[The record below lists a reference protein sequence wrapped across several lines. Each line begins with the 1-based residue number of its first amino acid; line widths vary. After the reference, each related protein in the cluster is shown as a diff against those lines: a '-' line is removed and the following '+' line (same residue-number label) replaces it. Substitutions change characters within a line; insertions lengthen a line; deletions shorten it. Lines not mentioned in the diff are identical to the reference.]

1 MSATSVSR
9 IGPVTHRQQVGDFSI
24 GIMGIFASAL
34 TKDSDSLKPKV
45 KQSVDLTS
53 LTGHTDTWPRVEP
66 CRQSPISDLGTWSR
80 IGPIAIKLSRIL
92 L

>member
-34 TKDSDSLKPKV
+34 TEVSFS
-45 KQSVDLTS
+45 TS
-53 LTGHTDTWPRVEP
+53 
-66 CRQSPISDLGTWSR
+66 
-80 IGPIAIKLSRIL
+80 
-92 L
+92 